1 MPADATFS
9 DIFFLLKQAD
19 LHITQLF
26 EAQMNISLTRYELL
40 IQLKKQD
47 YVTQRT
53 LQEKLKIDQAAI
65 TRHLKILEDKGYII
79 RERNTENKREVIV
92 HLSEQGSEILLSCD
106 GSKAELIQTLFKG
119 YSNEQLQ
126 QLQQFLSD
134 FNQQAEA
141 VAKTIEKRKGMI
153 E

>member
-1 MPADATFS
+1 MTSDTNFS

-26 EAQMNISLTRYELL
+26 ETQMMISLTRYELL

-53 LQEKLKIDQAAI
+53 LQDKLKIDQAAI
-65 TRHLKILEDKGYII
+65 TRHLKILEEKGYII
-79 RERNTENKREVIV
+79 RERNTDNKREVIV
-92 HLSEQGSEILLSCD
+92 HLSDFGKEALHSCD
-106 GSKAELIQTLFKG
+106 TDKAKLSKSLFNG
-119 YSNEQLQ
+119 FTTEQLQ
-126 QLQQFLSD
+126 LFQQFLTD

-141 VAKTIEKRKGMI
+141 VSKAIEKRKEPI
-153 E
+153 Q

>member
-1 MPADATFS
+1 MTADATFS

-40 IQLKKQD
+40 LQLKKQD

-79 RERNTENKREVIV
+79 RERNTKNKREVIV
-92 HLSEQGSEILLSCD
+92 HLSDQGNHILHSCD
-106 GSKAELIQTLFKG
+106 SSKAELIQTLFKG
-119 YSNEQLQ
+119 YSKEQLQ
-126 QLQQFLSD
+126 LLQQFLSD
-134 FNQQAEA
+134 FNQRAEA
-141 VAKTIEKRKGMI
+141 VSNTIEKRKEMI

>member
-1 MPADATFS
+1 MADAANFS

-79 RERNTENKREVIV
+79 RERNADNKREVIV
-92 HLSEQGSEILLSCD
+92 HLSDQGKDILQSCD
-106 GSKAELIQTLFKG
+106 GSKAELIKTLFNG
-119 YSNEQLQ
+119 YSTEQLQ
-126 QLQQFLSD
+126 LLQQFLTD
-134 FNQQAEA
+134 FNQQAES
-141 VAKTIEKRKGMI
+141 VFKTIEKRKDMI
-153 E
+153 Q